1 MARKLWKAYLNWNAI
16 MRDVVNNFVLNGRRA
31 KGKGAV
37 TLFPAIQAEL
47 ATSR

>member
-1 MARKLWKAYLNWNAI
+1 

-37 TLFPAIQAEL
+37 TLFPAIQGQNLQHRDITL
-47 ATSR
+47 AFNIFYQN